1 MTQKKEFLQQKR
13 TCIHEERVPYLFIL
27 YNDVKFFSGL
37 SAELSYDVNEH
48 LLFLHDV
55 HQLLV
60 REVGL
65 LLLLTQLVF
74 QVSLGVHQVL
84 KEN

>member
-1 MTQKKEFLQQKR
+1 MT
-13 TCIHEERVPYLFIL
+13 YLKLL

-37 SAELSYDVNEH
+37 SAELSYDVNED
-48 LLFLHDV
+48 LLLPHKV

-84 KEN
+84 